1 MHPDSWFQ
9 SWPSLHYL
17 TIRSGPVRALERMV
31 TLGQGLG
38 LAMSLL
44 SWVGGE
50 TFQDYRN
57 FHARSNISTL
67 QRSPPSTPWSPL
79 LGLSNY
85 SLLRQ
90 THRCPGST
98 VGQFTPDQKKRWE
111 SGVWITGRYGTTTQ
125 RVQWCQTETSQT
137 TLSGS
142 TGNCLWVEFP
152 RSWSC
157 KLDYCVSLNVLL
169 ILNNS

>member
-44 SWVGGE
+44 SWVGGD

-57 FHARSNISTL
+57 LYNRSNMPTIK
-67 QRSPPSTPWSPL
+67 RSPPSTPWSPL
-79 LGLSNY
+79 LGLWNY

-90 THRCPGST
+90 THRCPGSI
-98 VGQFTPDQKKRWE
+98 VGQFTSDQCKMREWRLDHRQIWNDNSTCATVPDEDQPDNIIRVNWE
-111 SGVWITGRYGTTTQ
+111 LPVSWI
-125 RVQWCQTETSQT
+125 S
-137 TLSGS
+137 S
-142 TGNCLWVEFP
+142 
-152 RSWSC
+152 
-157 KLDYCVSLNVLL
+157 KLIV
-169 ILNNS
+169 